1 MQILNTE
8 RLYRAVK
15 NKSALATRFS
25 AIDHG
30 RAFIPEHLTQLYH
43 SAYYG
48 ELNPEQKLRYNQ
60 LFALRAIEQLMTLE
74 EHFIALVI
82 GRARRNPLLRTDKA
96 LQYCMQEMILEE
108 AEHYRMFASLNRLAE
123 PAIYQQQDMYFAQ
136 MSLPERASLGLL
148 GVLPGITPFLLWTLL
163 ILEEFS
169 TYISRQMLHRDNG
182 SLGPLE
188 SNFVQ
193 AHREHLKD
201 ESRHVAIC
209 ANALN
214 ELLDGQDNKLIKLN
228 ARILRH
234 FMNEYMSPKRGGV
247 RVIRHLCKEFPAL
260 LQSEAAM
267 IRAVRQQSPD
277 PLIWG
282 AINNAAAMPATN
294 KMMQRYPQF
303 SLQSVQAVPA

>member
-8 RLYRAVK
+8 RLYKAVK
-15 NKSALATRFS
+15 NKSALATNFS
-25 AIDHG
+25 DVDHG
-30 RAFIPEHLTQLYH
+30 CAFIPEGLTQLYH
-43 SAYYG
+43 TEHYG
-48 ELNPEQKLRYNQ
+48 ELKPDQKLRYNQ

-74 EHFIALVI
+74 QRFIALVI
-82 GRARRNPLLRTDKA
+82 GRTRRSPLLRTNLE

-123 PAIYQQQDMYFAQ
+123 PAIYQQQDLYFAK
-136 MSLPERASLGLL
+136 MSLPEQASLGLL

-169 TYISRQMLHRDNG
+169 TYISRQMLHQQNG
-182 SLGPLE
+182 PLGPLE
-188 SNFVQ
+188 PNFVQ

-214 ELLDGQDNKLIKLN
+214 ELLSGKNNRSKKLN
-228 ARILRH
+228 ARLLRH

-247 RVIRHLCKEFPAL
+247 RVVRHLCDEFPAL
-260 LQSEAAM
+260 RRNQAGM
-267 IRAVRQQSPD
+267 INAVRQQSPD

-282 AINNAAAMPATN
+282 AINSAAAMPATN
-294 KMMQRYPQF
+294 EMMRRYPEF
-303 SLQSVQAVPA
+303 CLNRGQAIPA